1 MSARLAYAAAAALA
15 VAASLFLVW
24 SILALGL
31 IGVEGDPADR
41 MYLGVIAVGLLG
53 ALVARFRPAGMA
65 RALAAMALAQAAVLV
80 VALALGRRQSPVTS
94 IPELA
99 GLNAMFIALFLGSA
113 WLFRRAGGKA
123 TGSTRRHRSPEVRE

>member
-94 IPELA
+94 IPELV
-99 GLNAMFIALFLGSA
+99 G
-113 WLFRRAGGKA
+113 
-123 TGSTRRHRSPEVRE
+123 